1 MTKKEKAL
9 SFLSLAAKGNAREA
23 FEKYASRNLIHHNA
37 YFPADPY
44 VLMEAME
51 ESARMNPNKIF
62 QVQRALEEGELVAV
76 HSYIKQH
83 PEDIGAVVM
92 HIFRF
97 SDDKIAELWD
107 FGQMLPDEQINKNG
121 ML

>member
-1 MTKKEKAL
+1 MTKKEIAL
-9 SFLSLAAKGNAREA
+9 SFLSLAAKGNAKEA
-23 FEKYASRNLIHHNA
+23 FTQFASPTLIHHNA
-37 YFPADPY
+37 YFPADPV

-62 QVQRALEEGELVAV
+62 QVQRALEDGDVVAV
-76 HSYIKQH
+76 HSFIKQY
-83 PEDIGAVVM
+83 PEDRGAVVI

-97 SDDKIAELWD
+97 ENEKIAELWD
-107 FGQMLPDEQINKNG
+107 FGQMMPEEIINSNG

>member
-9 SFLSLAAKGNAREA
+9 SFLSLAARGNAKEA
-23 FEKYASRNLIHHNA
+23 FEKYASQDLIHHNA
-37 YFPADPY
+37 YFPADPK
-44 VLMEAME
+44 VLMEAMD
-51 ESARMNPNKIF
+51 ESARMNPHKIF
-62 QVQRALEEGELVAV
+62 QVQRALEEGDLVAV
-76 HSYIKQH
+76 HSFIKQQ

-97 SDDKIAELWD
+97 SNDRIAELWD